1 MSMAGKAGVAITPMT
16 MIEGTGKMK
25 CPKCNT
31 GLQMTNK
38 HGIRI
43 NHCPS
48 CRGKWF
54 DHGELERLL
63 KRMSVLERSH
73 AVRSDDISYGDYRVL

>member
-1 MSMAGKAGVAITPMT
+1 
-16 MIEGTGKMK
+16 MK
-25 CPKCNT
+25 CPRCNT
-31 GLQMTNK
+31 ELQMSNK

-43 NHCPS
+43 EHCPS

-63 KRMSVLERSH
+63 KRMSVLERCR
-73 AVRSDDISYGDYRVL
+73 VVPSDEVGYVKYSTS